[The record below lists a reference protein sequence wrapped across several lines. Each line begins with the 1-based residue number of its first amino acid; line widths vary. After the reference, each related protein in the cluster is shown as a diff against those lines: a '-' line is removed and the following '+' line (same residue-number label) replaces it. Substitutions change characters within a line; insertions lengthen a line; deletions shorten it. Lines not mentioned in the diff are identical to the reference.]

1 LGEKE
6 TKTMSKKHFETIA
19 CVLAKNSDS
28 KARES
33 LTKDMI
39 TFLETTNP
47 RFNPFRFIEAVE
59 TLAIGQRPSGF
70 SKSTFDHYF
79 VVSQA
84 V

>member
-1 LGEKE
+1 
-6 TKTMSKKHFETIA
+6 MSKKHFEKIA
-19 CVLAKNSDS
+19 CVLAKNSDP

-39 TFLETTNP
+39 NFLGGTNP

-59 TLAIGQRPSGF
+59 TLAKGQRPSGF
-70 SKSTFDHYF
+70 SKETFAHYF
-79 VVSQA
+79 VVSQT